1 MVTTTDSMGSKID
14 ITNKKEME
22 LAILESNKTK
32 FTQSS
37 YTPFYLP
44 PLKDDFGIKGLTAA
58 AQASL
63 AGLYESNFDFDD
75 RLLEVIAQWK
85 MP

>member
-1 MVTTTDSMGSKID
+1 MVTTTDSSGTKID

-37 YTPFYLP
+37 HTPFYLP
-44 PLKDDFGIKGLTAA
+44 PLKDDFGFKGLTSK
-58 AQASL
+58 QPQQVCMSPTMIL
-63 AGLYESNFDFDD
+63 TTGCW
-75 RLLEVIAQWK
+75 RL
-85 MP
+85 